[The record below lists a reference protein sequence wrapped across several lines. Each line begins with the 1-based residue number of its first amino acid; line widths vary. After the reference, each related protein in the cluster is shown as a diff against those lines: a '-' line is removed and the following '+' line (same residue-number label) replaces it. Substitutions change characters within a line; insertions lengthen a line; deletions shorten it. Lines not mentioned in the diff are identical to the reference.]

1 MKSKITLSRFA
12 RARTLQTNSLVSKNL
27 AFAFFVFLS
36 FCSFSQGQKPEAV
49 RISSWVSDAD
59 ELIGFD
65 KFGYCYTIKNNVFIK
80 SKGKETAEY
89 SNPSTG
95 KITHADIENPLL
107 IVLFYENF
115 NTIILLDNQLNEV
128 RKISFSELNIPVVA
142 HATGLASQ
150 NRLWIYDSLTQ
161 QIGLFDYL
169 RNDYNTIT
177 TPFRQN
183 LKYYQTDFNTFQ
195 WIDEKGNRFACD
207 VYGKIHTLGKVPDYD
222 RMQFVSGRSLLFSK
236 DGKLYLQNVEK
247 NTTNTIAG
255 VENSFKKFYYKDQI
269 LAIFTTG
276 AITNY
281 KIILP

>member
-1 MKSKITLSRFA
+1 MEPKVHEHLGNNHI
-12 RARTLQTNSLVSKNL
+12 VSKNPI
-27 AFAFFVFLS
+27 FFFIAFLS
-36 FCSFSQGQKPEAV
+36 FCSFMQGQNLEAA
-49 RISSWVSDAD
+49 RIDSWTSDAD
-59 ELIGFD
+59 EFVGFD

-80 SKGKETAEY
+80 SKGKEILEY
-89 SNPSTG
+89 NNPATG

-128 RKISFSELNIPVVA
+128 RKISFSELNIPIVS

-169 RNDYNTIT
+169 RNDYKSIT
-177 TPFRQN
+177 TPFKQI
-183 LKYYQTDFNTFQ
+183 LKYYQTDFNAFQ

-207 VYGKIHTLGKVPDYD
+207 VYGKVLTLGKVPDYD
-222 RMQFVSGRSLLFSK
+222 RMQIVSGRSLLFSK
-236 DGKLYLQNVEK
+236 DGKLYLHNIEK
-247 NTTNTIAG
+247 TTTGTIAG

-269 LAIFTTG
+269 LSIFTTG